1 MIAALVSVLRARLIP
16 MSDDAVDIGLFRQR
30 LDVAAAVARV
40 TCPAGGGIAVFLGT
54 TRAQHPPQTDSCDDE
69 GALIAL
75 DYQAYEEMA
84 IREIQKYVAEA
95 QQRWPIERVAVWHRL
110 GEVRVGEASVVIAV
124 SCPHRQEAFAACQF
138 IIDSLKK
145 SAPIWKRE
153 VYRHASRW
161 QGESPAEA
169 RAR

>member
-1 MIAALVSVLRARLIP
+1 
-16 MSDDAVDIGLFRQR
+16 MSDDAVDIGLTRQR

-40 TCPAGGGIAVFLGT
+40 TCPAAGGIAVFLGT
-54 TRAQHPPQTDSCDDE
+54 TRGQTAPQADPHDDN
-69 GALIAL
+69 GALLAL
-75 DYQAYEEMA
+75 DYHAYEEMA
-84 IREIQKYVAEA
+84 VREIQTYVAEA
-95 QQRWPIERVAVWHRL
+95 QQRWPIERIAVWHRI

-138 IIDSLKK
+138 VIDTLKK

-153 VYRHASRW
+153 IYRHASRW

-169 RAR
+169 RTR